1 MATSET
7 IAAIATPP
15 GNGGVGVVRISGPA
29 CLTIAESV
37 CKLSAPTP
45 RLATLTDFVGSQN
58 EVIDTGL
65 LLFFASPNSYTGEDV
80 LELQAHGGA
89 VVLDMLLQRIL
100 ALGTRMARPGEFT
113 ERAFLNNKLDLSQA
127 EAVSDLITSGSQAA
141 ARAAIKSL
149 QGEFSIKV
157 HELTEELTGLRI
169 YMEAALDFPEE
180 EIDFLASDE
189 MLERAVNLR
198 SSFEKLLVTTR
209 QGRLLRDGLTVVI
222 AGKPN
227 AGKSSLLNQLTGED
241 TAIVTDIKGTTRD
254 LLHER
259 IQIDGL
265 PVQLIDTAG
274 LHASDDK
281 VEKEGIKRAI
291 AAIAD
296 ADRVLWIVDL
306 STLDLQGDSTGNDMN
321 ITAELLEAI
330 HSDITELL
338 PDAVAEESIAV
349 DIVLNKSDLLP
360 NPLPTLQSDL
370 WNTAVADFTAKQS
383 QALNF
388 GQCIKLSAVTGEG
401 MDRLRTHLKQ
411 QAGYDDGHDNVFIA
425 RRRHITA
432 LEQAAELVEQ
442 GFVQLE
448 KRNSPELAAED
459 FRLAQHSLGEITG
472 EVSSD
477 DLLGR
482 IFAGFCIG
490 K

>member
-1 MATSET
+1 M
-7 IAAIATPP
+7 
-15 GNGGVGVVRISGPA
+15 RISGPA
-29 CLTIAESV
+29 CQAIAESV
-37 CKLSAPTP
+37 CKLSTPTP
-45 RLATLTDFVGSQN
+45 RLATLTNFVGNQN
-58 EVIDTGL
+58 EVIDSGL
-65 LLFFASPNSYTGEDV
+65 ILYFPSPNSYTGEDV

-89 VVLDMLLQRIL
+89 VVLDMLLQRVL
-100 ALGTRMARPGEFT
+100 SLGPRMARPGEFT

-141 ARAAIKSL
+141 ARAAVKSL
-149 QGEFSIKV
+149 QGEFSTRV

-169 YMEAALDFPEE
+169 YIEAALDFPEE

-189 MLERAVNLR
+189 MRERATNLR
-198 SSFEKLLVTTR
+198 SSFKKLLATTE

-241 TAIVTDIKGTTRD
+241 TAIVTDVKGTTRD

-274 LHASDDK
+274 LHVSDDI
-281 VEKEGIKRAI
+281 VEKEGIRRAI
-291 AAIAD
+291 TAIAE
-296 ADRVLWIVDL
+296 ADRVLWIEDV
-306 STLDLQGDSTGNDMN
+306 SDLQLTKEYSGSIDSDMPV
-321 ITAELLEAI
+321 ELLET
-330 HSDITELL
+330 ITSNITDLL
-338 PDAVAEESIAV
+338 PEAIVEQSIVV
-349 DIVLNKSDLLP
+349 DIVLNKSDLMQEVLAG
-360 NPLPTLQSDL
+360 NQNKSVQEL
-370 WNTAVADFTAKQS
+370 AS
-383 QALNF
+383 QQAGVINF
-388 GQCIKLSAVTGEG
+388 GQCIKLSAATGEG
-401 MDRLRTHLKQ
+401 MDVLRTHLKQ
-411 QAGYDDGHDNVFIA
+411 QAGYDDSNENVFIA
-425 RRRHITA
+425 RRRHIVA
-432 LEQAAELVEQ
+432 LERAADSVEQ

-448 KRNSPELAAED
+448 NHHSPELAAED
-459 FRLAQHSLGEITG
+459 FRLAQQALGEITG